1 MPKKLTIRDIAKL
14 AGVSKSTV
22 SRVLNAKQDVD
33 PTTREHILKVIEE
46 HTFVLDMAASK
57 LAGGRS
63 RLIGSFIPSLAWPL
77 MPEIMRGI
85 SEAIAKS
92 PYELILYSITHEQIH
107 NDREQR
113 EIISRILHSNLAS
126 GVLAVFP
133 GPSIPYLTE
142 LYEGGFPVVIIDDRF
157 EPTSVPWVSAD
168 NRLGACVATKYLLQM
183 GHRRIAHI
191 QGPTDYRAA
200 QERYLGY
207 CDALQEAGLAPDP
220 DLVYQGGF
228 TPTDGRSAA
237 SHFMTMPN
245 RPTAI
250 FASNDHVAYDV
261 LVAANEH
268 GIRVPEQ
275 LSIVG
280 FDDIAPSSYSQ
291 PPLTTVRQPFYEM
304 GKQATEILLSLLERP
319 STHRRLQSA
328 DSLYVPEIHHET
340 SVLNQLNS
348 PLRVRLAT
356 NLVERSSCSLHKD
369 CIEC

>member
-1 MPKKLTIRDIAKL
+1 MSRKLTIRDIAEL

-33 PTTREHILKVIEE
+33 PATREHILKVIEE

-63 RLIGSFIPSLAWPL
+63 RLIGSLIPSLAWPL

-85 SEAIAKS
+85 SEVVAQS
-92 PYELILYSITHEQIH
+92 PYELILYSITHEQVH
-107 NDREQR
+107 HDREQR
-113 EIISRILHSNLAS
+113 DVISRILHSNLAS

-142 LYEGGFPVVIIDDRF
+142 LYEGGFPVVIIDDRS

-168 NRLGACVATKYLLQM
+168 NRVGAHAATKYLLQL

-191 QGPTDYRAA
+191 QGPVDYKAS

-207 CDALQEAGLAPDP
+207 CDALQEVGLVPDP
-220 DLVYQGGF
+220 DLVRQGGF

-237 SHFMTMPN
+237 NHFMTMPD

-261 LVAANEH
+261 LVAADEH

-275 LSIVG
+275 LSVVG
-280 FDDIAPSSYSQ
+280 FDDIAPSSYSR

-304 GKQATEILLSLLERP
+304 GKQATETLLALLEKS
-319 STHRRLQSA
+319 STQKRGQTA
-328 DSLYVPEIHHET
+328 DSLYASEIHHKM
-340 SVLNQLNS
+340 LLQNQINN
-348 PLRVRLAT
+348 PVRVRLAT
-356 NLVERSSCSLHKD
+356 NLVERSSCSPYKN
-369 CIEC
+369 CM